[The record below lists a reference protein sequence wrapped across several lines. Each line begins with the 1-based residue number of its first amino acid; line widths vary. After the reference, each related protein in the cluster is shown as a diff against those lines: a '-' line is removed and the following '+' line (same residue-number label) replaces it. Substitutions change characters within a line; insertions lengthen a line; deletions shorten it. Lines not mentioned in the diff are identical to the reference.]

1 MEKKFKSKVGWWY
14 YLALL
19 FSATATIFTFIR
31 PNNFVKAIPL
41 LLLTLL
47 LMYIWLFTNYRIT
60 NNGWLIV
67 QSGIFYKK
75 KVAITDI
82 TAITSAFNP
91 LSSPALS
98 LDRLEIRTGKK
109 IWNIISPQ
117 SKEEFVKLLKKINP
131 QIEVKGMN
139 L

>member
-60 NNGWLIV
+60 DNGWLIV